1 MLLHNIIKYC
11 HLYKILLHLY
21 VIINQFFSAIYLTIV
36 ITDTRFCIHIFVFF
50 IYLFIYL
57 ILENIRQ
64 SCECNSEKLRR
75 VIARNCKVEFNKTAK
90 YDSTI
95 ITIKFYKIANT
106 QHVYTLNA
114 KHSNNISNYSNRNTN
129 FRMLF
134 TS

>member
-1 MLLHNIIKYC
+1 MLYNMLLHNIIKYC

-21 VIINQFFSAIYLTIV
+21 VIINQFFSAIYITIV

-95 ITIKFYKIANT
+95 ITILKILQNCQYAARVYSKRET
-106 QHVYTLNA
+106 FEQHI
-114 KHSNNISNYSNRNTN
+114 K
-129 FRMLF
+129 LF
-134 TS
+134 K